1 MLCLGQA
8 SRTCNLQQSCGMII
22 KSTTEQA
29 VLCMHVELFLA
40 VTHFMIANL
49 SWLHI
54 TFCTDRDKIVQL
66 STA

>member
-1 MLCLGQA
+1 
-8 SRTCNLQQSCGMII
+8 MII